1 MTVENWIAIA
11 SLFVNV
17 LIFLIG
23 ALILP
28 SMKATRDGLS
38 TIGNELHALQIEFSA
53 IKTQMTGIEAVRNN
67 VHHLSDN
74 MQAMG
79 NQIHLIQLDM
89 AKAGLFQS
97 EGHLR
102 MPRPEGGS

>member
-1 MTVENWIAIA
+1 
-11 SLFVNV
+11 
-17 LIFLIG
+17 
-23 ALILP
+23 
-28 SMKATRDGLS
+28 
-38 TIGNELHALQIEFSA
+38 
-53 IKTQMTGIEAVRNN
+53 MTGIEAVRNN